1 MQHDGEVVVDPPKIQ
16 VISMIQGYQNYRPG
30 AQIMLSRPSHVWV
43 LNDLITHVIRYVW
56 HMMAWYG
63 TVRYVKVYVMQC
75 NVREENV
82 KQWNEFEII
91 CTYRHICIILYIYI
105 YIYVLYF
112 IIYIIY

>member
-63 TVRYVKVYVMQC
+63 TVWYGTVCKSVCNAMQC
-75 NVREENV
+75 KGRECKAME
-82 KQWNEFEII
+82 
-91 CTYRHICIILYIYI
+91 
-105 YIYVLYF
+105 
-112 IIYIIY
+112 